1 MQRTLFLGNERTL
14 RETCIMSVFKFIKY
28 EKAKSHKLHSLL
40 RKKKS
45 INKKIRF
52 FFSFLFIFTGNE
64 VPKFGQSSGNYM
76 K

>member
-1 MQRTLFLGNERTL
+1 MQRTLFLGNKRTL

-40 RKKKS
+40 RK
-45 INKKIRF
+45 INKKKYDF

-64 VPKFGQSSGNYM
+64 VPKFDQCSGNYM